1 MRCRPGSRVREV
13 VRAVALVIVALALT
27 TPIDSQAGLL
37 DDLKREVES
46 TVKKKTEQK
55 ARQTVDCATDPAKCT
70 DQQAATPAQADGSPV
85 NPYASHNLY
94 SHPAY
99 QLANNL
105 AAASTAEQVAELM
118 RQAFDQI
125 NLGIYSHDGR
135 RILGGAERKPTDLF
149 LYDFHWK
156 MLAKAFQ
163 QRNTMSFADHSAM
176 LGAALLEMEDPTP
189 LAGVLGKALERRY
202 QQALRKPDEPSNY
215 IVLLIDGLGR
225 NQELPYSLED
235 AARFD
240 DPRIRIDPLQSALIM
255 LEFFSR
261 APGGK
266 GKGKKAS
273 LDWLPALVPAA
284 YADGPCDMIKGEDEQ
299 GYWGR
304 GTDIV
309 GEIGQELPGKT
320 GKVMGVVGN
329 VTGGL
334 GAMGDL
340 LTMYGMTIHLQPQ
353 PHTIHL
359 HHPGEGLIAAIE
371 ATVSF
376 DAQGV
381 PDEVLKCGWLA
392 GKQMP
397 PNGGMKDVE
406 LTWDFS
412 PDLTPQ
418 LQVHSSMFEGYG
430 KKNPAGPTIVA
441 TSGGLRTLTDEQGV
455 SLFLIDPTDCPH
467 PEGGRMREKNY
478 MASVNARY
486 VTRSIPTPGL
496 LGFGLILK
504 LGPGMLEYLMHGR
517 SAYARFAAQW
527 HEKAPPP
534 PVRRY

>member
-27 TPIDSQAGLL
+27 TPINAQAGLL

-55 ARQTVDCATDPAKCT
+55 ARQTVDCATDPAKCA
-70 DQQAATPAQADGSPV
+70 DQQAVTPAPADGSPV
-85 NPYASHNLY
+85 NPYAAHNLY

-99 QLANNL
+99 QLANGL
-105 AAASTAEQVAELM
+105 AAATTQEQVAELM
-118 RQAFDQI
+118 RQAFDKI
-125 NLGIYSHDGR
+125 NLGIYTHDGR

-149 LYDFHWK
+149 LYDFQWK
-156 MLAKAFQ
+156 MLAKAYL

-176 LGAALLEMEDPTP
+176 LGAALLEMEDPAP
-189 LAGVLGKALERRY
+189 LADVLTRALERRY

-215 IVLLIDGLGR
+215 IVLLIDALGR

-235 AARFD
+235 TARFT
-240 DPRIRIDPLQSALIM
+240 DPRIRVDPLQSALIM
-255 LEFFSR
+255 LEFFTH
-261 APGGK
+261 APGSKAK
-266 GKGKKAS
+266 GRKAS
-273 LDWLPALVPAA
+273 LDWLPSLVPAA
-284 YADGPCDMIKGEDEQ
+284 RAEGLCDAIEGEDEQ

-304 GTDIV
+304 GTDIA
-309 GEIGQELPGKT
+309 GEIGQELPGKA
-320 GKVMGVVGN
+320 GKAIGVIGN
-329 VTGGL
+329 VTGGI

-340 LTMYGMTIHLQPQ
+340 LTLYGMTIHLQPQ
-353 PHTIHL
+353 PYVIHL
-359 HHPGEGLIAAIE
+359 NHPGEGLIAAIE

-381 PDEVLKCGWLA
+381 PNEVLKCGWLI

-412 PDLTPQ
+412 PDLMPQ
-418 LQVHSSMFEGYG
+418 LHVHSSMFDGYG
-430 KKNPAGPTIVA
+430 QKNAAGPTIIA
-441 TSGGLRTLTDEQGV
+441 TSGGLRTNTDGEGK
-455 SLFLIDPTDCPH
+455 SLFLIEPADCPN
-467 PEGGRMREKNY
+467 PQGGRMREKDY
-478 MASVNARY
+478 MATVNARF
-486 VTRSIPTPGL
+486 VTKSIPTPGL
-496 LGFGLILK
+496 LGIGLFFK

-517 SAYARFAAQW
+517 SAHVRFTAQW